1 MKSSTYYFQTK
12 PKIFSDFQIC
22 ISVPL
27 RRMGRRA
34 SYNFV
39 TKIHFLRVLL
49 QIKKP
54 PLFRPF
60 FHFYIESS
68 GESRL
73 SPPSFGNIPG
83 NEVEKI
89 RVLD

>member
-1 MKSSTYYFQTK
+1 
-12 PKIFSDFQIC
+12 
-22 ISVPL
+22 
-27 RRMGRRA
+27 MGRRA